1 MQVRYEPTAD
11 RVLWQ
16 LRTATGELFAVW
28 LTRRMLRQLW
38 PHLDRLVTQASV
50 LRLAPHATVLPE
62 ARDMLAQAA
71 RSRHLPNTDFAT
83 PFDAKATALPLGALP
98 LLPVAIDLGPGP
110 DGRGLALAA
119 REPDGRNIR
128 LALSDDLAT
137 GLVRLLEQA
146 LRQTDWGIL
155 APGSASDQAAK
166 ATSETDTAAAA
177 APVTLN

>member
-16 LRTATGELFAVW
+16 LRSAGGEVFALW

-38 PHLDRLVTQASV
+38 PHLDRMVTQASV
-50 LRLAPHATVLPE
+50 LRLVPHASVLPE
-62 ARDMLAQAA
+62 AHAMLAQAA

-83 PFDAKATALPLGALP
+83 PFDAKATALPLGSLP

-110 DGRGLALAA
+110 EGKGLALAA
-119 REPDGRNIR
+119 READGRNIR

-137 GLVRLLEQA
+137 GLMRLLEQA
-146 LRQTDWGIL
+146 LRETDWGIL
-155 APGSASDQAAK
+155 APSADSDQAVG
-166 ATSETDTAAAA
+166 ATAAA
-177 APVTLN
+177 APVSLH

>member
-16 LRTATGELFAVW
+16 VRTGGGELFAVW

-38 PHLDRLVTQASV
+38 PPLQRLVTQASV

-71 RSRHLPNTDFAT
+71 RSRSLPNTDFAT
-83 PFDAKATALPLGALP
+83 PFDAKAAALPLGALP

-110 DGRGLALAA
+110 EGKGLSLAA
-119 REPDGRNIR
+119 RESDGRSIR
-128 LALSDDLAT
+128 LALSDELAT
-137 GLVRLLEQA
+137 GLMRLLEQA
-146 LRQTDWGIL
+146 LVATDWGIL
-155 APGSASDQAAK
+155 APASEAD
-166 ATSETDTAAAA
+166 A
-177 APVTLN
+177 APDAPGGTSPVTWN

>member
-16 LRTATGELFAVW
+16 LRTAAGELFAVW

-38 PHLDRLVTQASV
+38 PHLLRLVTDASV

-62 ARDMLAQAA
+62 ARAMLAQAA
-71 RSRHLPNTDFAT
+71 RSRSLPDTDFAT

-110 DGRGLALAA
+110 DGKGLALSA
-119 REPDGRNIR
+119 READGRNIR

-137 GLVRLLEQA
+137 GLMRLLEQA
-146 LRQTDWGIL
+146 LAATDWGIPEP
-155 APGSASDQAAK
+155 AAEAATAQGATGS
-166 ATSETDTAAAA
+166 A
-177 APVTLN
+177 APVTWN

>member
-16 LRTATGELFAVW
+16 LRSAGGEVFALW

-38 PHLDRLVTQASV
+38 PHLLRLVTNASV

-83 PFDAKATALPLGALP
+83 PFDAKASALPLGPLP
-98 LLPVAIDLGPGP
+98 LLPVAIELGPGP
-110 DGRGLALAA
+110 EGHGLALAA
-119 REPDGRNIR
+119 READGRSIR

-137 GLVRLLEQA
+137 GLMRLLEQA
-146 LRQTDWGIL
+146 LVATDWAIL
-155 APGSASDQAAK
+155 APAAEAGTALDAAGS
-166 ATSETDTAAAA
+166 T
-177 APVTLN
+177 APVSWN

>member
-16 LRTATGELFAVW
+16 VRTGGGELFAVW

-38 PHLDRLVTQASV
+38 PHLQRLVTHASV

-71 RSRHLPNTDFAT
+71 RSRSLPNTDFAT
-83 PFDAKATALPLGALP
+83 PFDAKATALPLGAQP

-110 DGRGLALAA
+110 EGKGLALAA
-119 REPDGRNIR
+119 READGRNIR

-137 GLVRLLEQA
+137 GLMRLLEQA
-146 LRQTDWGIL
+146 LVATDWGIL
-155 APGSASDQAAK
+155 AP
-166 ATSETDTAAAA
+166 AAAA
-177 APVTLN
+177 DTTQAASGSTAPVTWN